1 MDHPIQTFN
10 AFLTVPTTSK
20 GGGRWVEDPHCV
32 DNIVNQTAARAP
44 NEFELRLAEAL
55 MSIYAEGVV
64 ELPEVV
70 TRLNGHASTDS
81 TGAPWNESSLRQQLA
96 QSASLL
102 FNAGAPQ
109 S

>member
-1 MDHPIQTFN
+1 MNHSVHAYN
-10 AFLTVPTTSK
+10 AFLTEPATSK
-20 GGGRWVEDPHCV
+20 GGGRWVEDPQSV
-32 DNIVNQTAARAP
+32 ANIVNQTAGGALD
-44 NEFELRLAEAL
+44 EFESRLADAL

-64 ELPEVV
+64 ELPDLVA
-70 TRLNGHASTDS
+70 RLNGNASTDR
-81 TGAPWNESSLRQQLA
+81 TGAPWSESSLRQQLA